1 MILSSAFIVIILY
14 LIFYLLD
21 TYFLLDLDSLCS
33 DFERRTVNDVESC
46 RSSVSQL
53 KSFDPRSNFKNVEST
68 SDWPSGCYSTNSG
81 IYFNTNSTGD
91 RNPEANPICKSG
103 MQYSYCHLVLKNIT
117 IGNLIILKVIQL
129 RNGSF

>member
-1 MILSSAFIVIILY
+1 MIISF

-46 RSSVSQL
+46 RSSVTQL
-53 KSFDPRSNFKNVEST
+53 KSFDTRSNFKNVEST
-68 SDWPSGCYSTNSG
+68 ADWPSGCYSTNAG
-81 IYFNTNSTGD
+81 IYFNTNSTGN
-91 RNPEANPICKSG
+91 RNPEASPICKSG

-117 IGNLIILKVIQL
+117 IGNLIIFKVIQL
-129 RNGSF
+129 RNGWF